1 MKTKRFITVFVLA
14 LLVPSSLSYAQYW
27 GERVLEKGFE
37 QTDFFF
43 APNYLMPYGILS
55 ISTVERTICIRLG
68 ILFQLLLVTLP
79 PVGWILA

>member
-43 APNYLMPYGILS
+43 APNYLMPYGRF
-55 ISTVERTICIRLG
+55 VE
-68 ILFQLLLVTLP
+68 
-79 PVGWILA
+79 